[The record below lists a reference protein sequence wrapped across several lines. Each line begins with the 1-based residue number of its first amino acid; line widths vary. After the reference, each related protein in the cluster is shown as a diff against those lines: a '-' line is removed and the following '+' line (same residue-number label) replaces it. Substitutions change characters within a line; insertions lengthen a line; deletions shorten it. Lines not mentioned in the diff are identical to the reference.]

1 MKTAPI
7 SEEFG
12 TRIVAT
18 DNSDIFAIAQENIRS
33 LFKKSGVLLFQDFD
47 INTDK
52 FEQFTNLFG
61 TEFMHYI
68 GGAQVRKIINE
79 NGDKTISSVNFYT
92 DSDKQQKRTFKLPLH
107 GEMFYTKSRPTL
119 LWFYCVAPPLE
130 DGETTVCDG
139 VQVYQQLSEAT
150 KNLFKT
156 KRLKYIRHYADG
168 EWQGRFQTDD
178 LSELA
183 KFCRESDLNLK
194 IDKGTQAITTEY
206 VYPAIVKTRW
216 GGQEAFLN
224 SILIVEWQEAAG
236 KTDSIVRLEDNS
248 RIPDD
253 VLLELQEVT
262 ERLTYLIS
270 WQRGDILMIDNT
282 RMLHGRRAFSDQQR
296 ELYTRMCRSV
306 PW

>member
-18 DNSDIFAIAQENIRS
+18 DKSNIFAIDQENIRT
-33 LFKKSGVLLFQDFD
+33 LFKKSGVLLFRNFD

-68 GGAQVRKIINE
+68 GGAQVRKIINK
-79 NGDKTISSVNFYT
+79 NGDQTISSVNFYT

-139 VQVYQQLSEAT
+139 VQVYQELSEAT

-156 KRLKYIRHYADG
+156 KRIKYIRHYANG

-183 KFCRESDLNLK
+183 KFCQESDLHLK
-194 IDKGTQAITTEY
+194 IDKDTQAITTEY

>member
-18 DNSDIFAIAQENIRS
+18 DKSNIFAIDQENIRS
-33 LFKKSGVLLFQDFD
+33 LFKKSGVLLFRDFD

-68 GGAQVRKIINE
+68 GGAQVRKIINK
-79 NGDKTISSVNFYT
+79 NGDQTISSVNFYT

-139 VQVYQQLSEAT
+139 VQVYQELSEAT

-156 KRLKYIRHYADG
+156 KRIKYIRHYANG
-168 EWQGRFQTDD
+168 EWQGRFQTND

-183 KFCRESDLNLK
+183 KFCQESDLHLK
-194 IDKGTQAITTEY
+194 IDKDTQAITTEY

>member
-18 DNSDIFAIAQENIRS
+18 DKSNIFAIDQENIRS
-33 LFKKSGVLLFQDFD
+33 LFKKSGVLLFRDFD

-68 GGAQVRKIINE
+68 GGAQVRKIINK
-79 NGDKTISSVNFYT
+79 NGDQTISSVNFYT
-92 DSDKQQKRTFKLPLH
+92 DSDNQHKRTFKLPLH

-139 VQVYQQLSEAT
+139 VQVYQELSEAT

-156 KRLKYIRHYADG
+156 KRLKYIRHYANG
-168 EWQGRFQTDD
+168 EWQGRFQTND

-183 KFCRESDLNLK
+183 KFCQESDLHLK
-194 IDKGTQAITTEY
+194 IDKDTQAITTEY

>member
-18 DNSDIFAIAQENIRS
+18 DKSNIFAIDQENIRS
-33 LFKKSGVLLFQDFD
+33 LFKKSGVLLFRDFD

-68 GGAQVRKIINE
+68 GGAQVRKIINK
-79 NGDKTISSVNFYT
+79 NGDQTISSVNFYT

-139 VQVYQQLSEAT
+139 VQVYQELSEAT

-156 KRLKYIRHYADG
+156 KRLKYIRHYANG

-183 KFCRESDLNLK
+183 KFCQESDLHLK
-194 IDKGTQAITTEY
+194 IDKDTQAITTEY

>member
-12 TRIVAT
+12 TRILAT
-18 DNSDIFAIAQENIRS
+18 DKSDIFAIDQENIRT
-33 LFKKSGVLLFQDFD
+33 LFKKSGVLLFRDFN

-119 LWFYCVAPPLE
+119 LWFYCVAPPLK

-139 VQVYQQLSEAT
+139 VQVYQELSEAT

-156 KRLKYIRHYADG
+156 KRIKYIRHYANG

-183 KFCRESDLNLK
+183 KFCQESDLHLK
-194 IDKGTQAITTEY
+194 IDKDTQAITTEY

>member
-18 DNSDIFAIAQENIRS
+18 DKSNIFAIDQENIRS
-33 LFKKSGVLLFQDFD
+33 LFKKSGVLLFRDFD

-61 TEFMHYI
+61 NEFMHYI
-68 GGAQVRKIINE
+68 GGAQVRKIINK
-79 NGDKTISSVNFYT
+79 NGDQTISSVNFYT
-92 DSDKQQKRTFKLPLH
+92 DSDNQHKRTFKLPLH

-139 VQVYQQLSEAT
+139 VQVYQELSEAT

-156 KRLKYIRHYADG
+156 KRLKYIRHYANG

-183 KFCRESDLNLK
+183 KFCQESDLHLK
-194 IDKGTQAITTEY
+194 IDKDTQAITTEY

>member
-18 DNSDIFAIAQENIRS
+18 DKSNIFAIDQENIRS
-33 LFKKSGVLLFQDFD
+33 LFKKSGVLLFRDFD

-68 GGAQVRKIINE
+68 GGAQVRKIINK
-79 NGDKTISSVNFYT
+79 NGDQTISSVNFYT
-92 DSDKQQKRTFKLPLH
+92 DSDKQHKRTFKLPLH

-139 VQVYQQLSEAT
+139 VQVYQELSEAT

-156 KRLKYIRHYADG
+156 KRLKYIRHYANG

-183 KFCRESDLNLK
+183 KFCQESDLHLK
-194 IDKGTQAITTEY
+194 IDKDTQAITTEY

-306 PW
+306 TW

>member
-18 DNSDIFAIAQENIRS
+18 DKSNIFAIDQENIRS
-33 LFKKSGVLLFQDFD
+33 LFKKSGVLLFRDFD

-68 GGAQVRKIINE
+68 GGAQVRKIINK
-79 NGDKTISSVNFYT
+79 NGDQTISSVNFYT

-139 VQVYQQLSEAT
+139 VQVYQELSEAT

-156 KRLKYIRHYADG
+156 KRLKYIRHYANG

-183 KFCRESDLNLK
+183 KFCQESDLHLK
-194 IDKGTQAITTEY
+194 IDKDTQAITTEY

-236 KTDSIVRLEDNS
+236 ENRQY
-248 RIPDD
+248 R
-253 VLLELQEVT
+253 
-262 ERLTYLIS
+262 
-270 WQRGDILMIDNT
+270 
-282 RMLHGRRAFSDQQR
+282 
-296 ELYTRMCRSV
+296 
-306 PW
+306 

>member
-12 TRIVAT
+12 TRIVAA
-18 DNSDIFAIAQENIRS
+18 DKSNIFAIDQENIRS
-33 LFKKSGVLLFQDFD
+33 LFKKSGVLLFRNFD

-79 NGDKTISSVNFYT
+79 NGDQTISSVNFYT

-119 LWFYCVAPPLE
+119 LWFYCVAPPLK

-139 VQVYQQLSEAT
+139 VQVYQELSEAT

-156 KRLKYIRHYADG
+156 KRIKYIRHYANG

-183 KFCRESDLNLK
+183 KFCQESDLHLK
-194 IDKGTQAITTEY
+194 IDKDTQAITTEY

-262 ERLTYLIS
+262 EKLTYLIS

-282 RMLHGRRAFSDQQR
+282 IMLHGRRAFSDQQR

>member
-12 TRIVAT
+12 TRILAT
-18 DNSDIFAIAQENIRS
+18 DKSNIFAIDQENIRS
-33 LFKKSGVLLFQDFD
+33 LFKKSGVLLFRDFD

-68 GGAQVRKIINE
+68 GGAQVRKIINK
-79 NGDKTISSVNFYT
+79 NGDQTISSVNFYT

-119 LWFYCVAPPLE
+119 LWFYCVAPPLK

-139 VQVYQQLSEAT
+139 VQVYQELSEAT

-156 KRLKYIRHYADG
+156 KRIKYIRHYANG

-183 KFCRESDLNLK
+183 KFCQESDLHLK
-194 IDKGTQAITTEY
+194 IDKDTQAITTEY

>member
-18 DNSDIFAIAQENIRS
+18 DKSNIFAIDQENIRS
-33 LFKKSGVLLFQDFD
+33 LFKKSGVLLFRDFD

-68 GGAQVRKIINE
+68 GGAQVRKIINK
-79 NGDKTISSVNFYT
+79 NGDQTISSVNFYT

-107 GEMFYTKSRPTL
+107 GEMFYTNSRPTL

-139 VQVYQQLSEAT
+139 VQVYQELSEAT

-156 KRLKYIRHYADG
+156 KRLKYIRHYANG

-183 KFCRESDLNLK
+183 KFCQESDLHLK
-194 IDKGTQAITTEY
+194 IDKDTQAITTEY

>member
-12 TRIVAT
+12 TRILAT
-18 DNSDIFAIAQENIRS
+18 DKSDIFAIDQENIRS
-33 LFKKSGVLLFQDFD
+33 LFKKSGVLLFRDFD

-68 GGAQVRKIINE
+68 GGAQVRKIINK
-79 NGDKTISSVNFYT
+79 NGDQTISSVNFYT

-119 LWFYCVAPPLE
+119 LWFYCVAPPLK

-139 VQVYQQLSEAT
+139 VQVYQELSEAT

-156 KRLKYIRHYADG
+156 KRIKYIRHYANG

-183 KFCRESDLNLK
+183 KFCQESDLHLK
-194 IDKGTQAITTEY
+194 IDKDTQAITTEY

>member
-12 TRIVAT
+12 TRIVAA
-18 DNSDIFAIAQENIRS
+18 DKSNIFAIDQENIRT
-33 LFKKSGVLLFQDFD
+33 LFKKSGVLLFRNFD

-68 GGAQVRKIINE
+68 GGAQVRKIINK
-79 NGDKTISSVNFYT
+79 NGDQTISSVNFYT

-119 LWFYCVAPPLE
+119 LWFYCVAPPLK

-139 VQVYQQLSEAT
+139 VQVYQELSEAT

-156 KRLKYIRHYADG
+156 KRIKYIRHYANG

-183 KFCRESDLNLK
+183 KFCQESDLHLK
-194 IDKGTQAITTEY
+194 IDKDTQAITTEY

>member
-18 DNSDIFAIAQENIRS
+18 DKSNIFAIDQENIRS
-33 LFKKSGVLLFQDFD
+33 LFKKSGVLLFRNFD

-68 GGAQVRKIINE
+68 GGAQVRKIINK
-79 NGDKTISSVNFYT
+79 NGDQTISSVNFYT

-139 VQVYQQLSEAT
+139 VQVYQELSEAT

-156 KRLKYIRHYADG
+156 KRIKYIRHYANG

-183 KFCRESDLNLK
+183 KFCQESDLHLK
-194 IDKGTQAITTEY
+194 IDKDTQAITTEY

>member
-18 DNSDIFAIAQENIRS
+18 DKSNIFAIDQENIRS
-33 LFKKSGVLLFQDFD
+33 LFKKSGVLLFRDFD

-68 GGAQVRKIINE
+68 GGAQVRKIINK
-79 NGDKTISSVNFYT
+79 NGDQTISSVNFYT

-119 LWFYCVAPPLE
+119 LWFYCVAPPLK

-139 VQVYQQLSEAT
+139 VQVYQELSEAT

-156 KRLKYIRHYADG
+156 KRIKYIRHYANG

-183 KFCRESDLNLK
+183 KFCQESDLHLK
-194 IDKGTQAITTEY
+194 IDKDTQAITTEY

>member
-18 DNSDIFAIAQENIRS
+18 DKSNIFAIDQENIRS
-33 LFKKSGVLLFQDFD
+33 LFKKSGVLLFRDFD

-68 GGAQVRKIINE
+68 GGAQVRKIINK
-79 NGDKTISSVNFYT
+79 NGDQTISSVNFYT
-92 DSDKQQKRTFKLPLH
+92 DSDKQHKRTFKLPLH

-139 VQVYQQLSEAT
+139 VQVYQELSEAT

-156 KRLKYIRHYADG
+156 KRLKYIRHYANG

-183 KFCRESDLNLK
+183 KFCQESDLHLK
-194 IDKGTQAITTEY
+194 IDKDTQAITTEY